1 MYLFH
6 FTLINFIIFEE
17 MKSSSIKHI
26 LVPFDL
32 KEESHI
38 ALHHAVFFASAT
50 HAKITLLHVIATEY
64 PAPQKVEMMEAALSE
79 MKSTYSGQVNCLFE
93 MGDLVETVGLVATR
107 ESCDLIVMPT
117 HGLRGWQHVSGSL
130 ALRIISETSI
140 PCLVVQQRE
149 VRTDGFKKI
158 VVPIQ
163 WRSQILEELPIII
176 QMAKQFDGEV
186 FLIAPPSEE
195 EQEHNTL
202 LDKVKGEFERS
213 NVRFTYTQ
221 ENDHAHFANKV
232 VRFAASVDADLI
244 CSINFSYEYLYTLIP
259 RAEEE
264 DLIYNV
270 AEIPVLLLTPL
281 IQDNQV
287 YIVPFWH

>member
-1 MYLFH
+1 
-6 FTLINFIIFEE
+6 
-17 MKSSSIKHI
+17 MKSTSIRRI

-32 KEESHI
+32 KEESKI
-38 ALHHAVFFASAT
+38 ALHHAVFLASASK
-50 HAKITLLHVIATEY
+50 AQITLLHVIASEL
-64 PAPQKVEMMEAALSE
+64 PAPQKVEIMESAVSE
-79 MKSTYSGQVNCLFE
+79 IRATYAGEVNYLFE
-93 MGDLVETVGLVATR
+93 MGDLVETVGVVGLR

-149 VRTDGFKKI
+149 VRKEGFKKI
-158 VVPIQ
+158 VVPIH
-163 WRSQILEELPIII
+163 WRNQILEEIPIII
-176 QMAKQFDGEV
+176 QMAKQFGGEV
-186 FLIAPPSEE
+186 HLIAPPKEDDFE
-195 EQEHNTL
+195 DNTL
-202 LDKVKGEFERS
+202 LEKVRDEFGRNQVPFS
-213 NVRFTYTQ
+213 YTE
-221 ENDHAHFANKV
+221 ENDLIHFANKV
-232 VRFAASVDADLI
+232 VRYAASIDADLI

-264 DLIYNV
+264 ELIYNV

-281 IQDNQV
+281 FQDNQV

>member
-1 MYLFH
+1 
-6 FTLINFIIFEE
+6 
-17 MKSSSIKHI
+17 MKSSSIQHI

-32 KEESHI
+32 KEESQI

-64 PAPQKVEMMEAALSE
+64 PAPQKVEMMEAALSQ

-107 ESCDLIVMPT
+107 ESCDLIIMPT

-163 WRSQILEELPIII
+163 WRNQILEEIPVII
-176 QMAKQFDGEV
+176 QMAKQFEGEV
-186 FLIAPPSEE
+186 HLIAPPKEDDLE
-195 EQEHNTL
+195 DNAL
-202 LDKVKGEFERS
+202 LEKVRAEFDR
-213 NVRFTYTQ
+213 NQVRFSYVQ
-221 ENDHAHFANKV
+221 ENDHAQFANKV
-232 VRFAASVDADLI
+232 VRFAASIDADLI